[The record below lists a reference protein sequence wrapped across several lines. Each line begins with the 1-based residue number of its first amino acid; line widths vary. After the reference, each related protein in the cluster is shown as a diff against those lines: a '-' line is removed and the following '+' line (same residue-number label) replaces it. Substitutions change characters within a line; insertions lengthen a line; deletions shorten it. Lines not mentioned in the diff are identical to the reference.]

1 MRAEPQVV
9 ADEQDSRPRDGATI
23 LSVVPEAAL
32 TEADRAALRAFLV
45 AAYAPHHA
53 DVFSRHDF
61 WGGPPTARVIAR
73 GPDGTLLA
81 HLGFSARTIA
91 VGGTEVRVAG
101 VGAVATHPTHRGGG
115 LGRALFDRL
124 AEHLAASGAADFAL
138 LECRDAVVGFYEA
151 CGFRHSVRTVTALDP
166 ATGAPD
172 VSTSNLMVRPLGR
185 ESFPAGDVDLCGQRW

>member
-1 MRAEPQVV
+1 MV
-9 ADEQDSRPRDGATI
+9 ADDQDSRPRDGATI

-73 GPDGTLLA
+73 APDGTLLG
-81 HLGFSARTIA
+81 HLGFSMRTIA

-101 VGAVATHPTHRGGG
+101 VGAVATHPQHRGSG

-124 AEHLAASGAADFAL
+124 AGHLTGTEAAGVEAADFAL
-138 LECRDAVVGFYEA
+138 LECRDAVVGFYAA
-151 CGFRHSVRTVTALDP
+151 CGFGHSIRTVTALDP

-185 ESFPAGDVDLCGQRW
+185 ATFPAGGVDLCGLRW